1 MFQKSDLPNHLLDG
15 AKTRTVNIGISTT
28 CPSTGERHAGVVN
41 LGDCLSILGVEVG
54 ILICAIGSKLPIVSL

>member
-1 MFQKSDLPNHLLDG
+1 MVQKSDLPNHLLDG

-41 LGDCLSILGVEVG
+41 LGSRGWYFDMCDRV
-54 ILICAIGSKLPIVSL
+54 